1 MVGNHHMANTTEII
15 DELCKGIV
23 RIVYVDEHSVEHE
36 NNFTLCRNHLPEE
49 CDDNWLVSIVRH
61 PLIAMDCLFAFNVV
75 TEKTEKLFTK
85 DIIEIERITG
95 AGVKKDKD
103 RVGFIP
109 QNVLDLI
116 GGDPDVPS
124 GDPDDE
130 DDDWFDEPE
139 YEDLEDD
146 VHGRR

>member
-15 DELCKGIV
+15 NELCKGIV

-36 NNFTLCRNHLPEE
+36 NNFTLCRSHLPEE

-61 PLIAMDCLFAFNVV
+61 PLIAM
-75 TEKTEKLFTK
+75 
-85 DIIEIERITG
+85 
-95 AGVKKDKD
+95 GVKKDKD

-116 GGDPDVPS
+116 GGDPDMPS

-130 DDDWFDEPE
+130 DDDYFDEPA

>member
-1 MVGNHHMANTTEII
+1 M
-15 DELCKGIV
+15 
-23 RIVYVDEHSVEHE
+23 
-36 NNFTLCRNHLPEE
+36 
-49 CDDNWLVSIVRH
+49 NWKFSG
-61 PLIAMDCLFAFNVV
+61 
-75 TEKTEKLFTK
+75 LFTK

-130 DDDWFDEPE
+130 DDDWFDEPA

-146 VHGRR
+146 VHSRR